1 MLFRSEIL
9 FYHRLAAL
17 VDEKVSTLASALRLE
32 GLRSCV
38 LSLTGSSSWRN
49 SCQKLNDEI
58 VHFIRA
64 RAQTLSPSLLE
75 LTIW

>member
-1 MLFRSEIL
+1 
-9 FYHRLAAL
+9 L
-17 VDEKVSTLASALRLE
+17 VDEKVTSLASALRLE

-38 LSLTGSSSWRN
+38 LALTGSVSWRN
-49 SCQKLNDEI
+49 SCQRLSDEI

-64 RAQTLSPSLLE
+64 RARTLSPSLLE